1 MTPIVLMAGGR
12 GQRLHPLTD
21 TRPKPLLNVGGKPIL
36 EQIIDQFVSQGF
48 KRFWISVGYKA
59 ELIERHFGNGSSKGL
74 KIKYIHEDQPLGTAG
89 SLNLLPVFGVPF
101 IVSNADVLVHPTIQ
115 YGRLMEHHARSNA
128 QATVC
133 LGLHQYQV
141 PYGVAVFEDER
152 LVAFREK
159 PIENIQVN
167 AGIYVLDPTAL
178 AYLPEGRSD
187 MTDLLDKLELSAYP
201 IEGHWIDVGH
211 FESYARANAEWQPSG

>member
-1 MTPIVLMAGGR
+1 MAGGI

-21 TRPKPLLNVGGKPIL
+21 KTPKPLLNVGGKPIL
-36 EQIIDQFVSQGF
+36 EQIIDGFASQGF
-48 KRFWISVGYKA
+48 KKFWISVGHKA
-59 ELIERHFGNGSSKGL
+59 ELIEGYFGNGSNKGL
-74 KIKYIHEDQPLGTAG
+74 KIKYVHEDSPLGTAG
-89 SLNLLPVFGVPF
+89 ALNLLPVFGVPF
-101 IVSNADVLVHPTIQ
+101 IVCNADVLAKIE

-152 LVAFREK
+152 LVGFREK

-178 AYLPEGRSD
+178 ARLPEGRSD
-187 MTDLLDKLELSAYP
+187 MTDLMDKLELSAYP
-201 IEGHWIDVGH
+201 IEGYWTDVGH
-211 FESYARANAEWQPSG
+211 WEDYARANAEWQS

>member
-1 MTPIVLMAGGR
+1 MTTPVVLMAGGR

-36 EQIIDQFVSQGF
+36 EQIIDGFVKQGF
-48 KRFWISVGYKA
+48 KKFWISLGYKGD
-59 ELIERHFGNGSSKGL
+59 LIAAHFGNGASRGI
-74 KIKYIHEDQPLGTAG
+74 KIKYMDEVQPLGTAG
-89 SLNLLPVFGVPF
+89 SLNLMPRPEVPF
-101 IVSNADVLVHPTIQ
+101 IVCNADILAKVE

-178 AYLPEGRSD
+178 ALLPEGPSD
-187 MTDLLDKLELSAYP
+187 MPDLLDKLELSAYP
-201 IEGHWIDVGH
+201 IEGYWTDVGH
-211 FESYARANAEWQPSG
+211 FESYARANAEWQPSA

>member
-1 MTPIVLMAGGR
+1 VTPIVLMAGGR

-36 EQIIDQFVSQGF
+36 EQIIDGFASQGF
-48 KRFWISVGYKA
+48 KKFWISVGYKA
-59 ELIERHFGNGSSKGL
+59 DLIEKHFGNGSNKGL
-74 KIKYIHEDQPLGTAG
+74 KIRYIHEEQPLGTAG
-89 SLNLLPVFGVPF
+89 ALNLLPVFGVPF
-101 IVSNADVLVHPTIQ
+101 IVCNADILAKVE

-141 PYGVAVFEDER
+141 PFGVAVFEDER

-178 AYLPEGRSD
+178 AHLPEGRSD

-201 IEGHWIDVGH
+201 IEGYWTDVGH
-211 FESYARANAEWQPSG
+211 WESYARANAEWQPSV

>member
-1 MTPIVLMAGGR
+1 MTPIVLMAGGL

-21 TRPKPLLNVGGKPIL
+21 KTPKPLLNVGGKPIL
-36 EQIIDQFVSQGF
+36 EQIIDGFATQGF
-48 KRFWISVGYKA
+48 KKFWISVGYKA
-59 ELIERHFGNGSSKGL
+59 DLIEKHFGNGSSKGL
-74 KIKYIHEDQPLGTAG
+74 KIRYIREDKPLGTAG
-89 SLNLLPVFGVPF
+89 ALNLLPIFGVPF
-101 IVSNADVLVHPTIQ
+101 IVCNADVLAKIE

-141 PYGVAVFEDER
+141 PFGVAVFEDER
-152 LVAFREK
+152 LVGFREK

-178 AYLPEGRSD
+178 THLPEGRSD

-201 IEGHWIDVGH
+201 IEGYWTDVGH
-211 FESYARANAEWQPSG
+211 FESYARANAEWQP